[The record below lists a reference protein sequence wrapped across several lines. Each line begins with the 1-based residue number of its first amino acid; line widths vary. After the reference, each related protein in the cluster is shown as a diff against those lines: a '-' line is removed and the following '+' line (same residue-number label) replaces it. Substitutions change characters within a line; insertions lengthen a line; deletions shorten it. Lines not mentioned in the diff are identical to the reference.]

1 MTCLQKTVSMKSC
14 INKSSVIDCFLP
26 ICVIS
31 LMLVGMLKVQH
42 QRLQQLEATAAG
54 QQTPAQL
61 TLAEQQE
68 QLRLSVLQKAPS
80 FGFDNLVADWT
91 FLSFLQYFGNTSA
104 RSQVGYQLSPEY
116 FEVIVKKDPYFITPY
131 LFLSTST
138 SLYAALPERSV
149 GLMAQGLT
157 SMTPA
162 VPTGGYLVWRYK
174 GIDQLLFLGDGAAAR
189 QSFETSASWADQSS
203 DPQAA
208 AIAQASR
215 QTAQFLAQNP
225 ASKAAQISAWVQVIN
240 LAVDKQTQELA
251 VQRIQALGGQ
261 ILVLEGGQVT
271 VQYRVDQ

>member
-1 MTCLQKTVSMKSC
+1 MWSAPDNSTKKAL
-14 INKSSVIDCFLP
+14 NKSALAQTLLAAGA
-26 ICVIS
+26 IS
-31 LMLVGMLKVQH
+31 LMLVGVLKIQH
-42 QRLQQLEATAAG
+42 QRLQQLGAAG
-54 QQTPAQL
+54 QETPAQL

-80 FGFDNLVADWT
+80 FGFDNLVANWT
-91 FLSFLQYFGNTSA
+91 FLGFLQYFGNVPA
-104 RSQVGYQLSPEY
+104 RSQLGYRLSPEY

-149 GLMAQGLT
+149 GLMAQGLA

-162 VPTGGYLVWRYK
+162 VPAGGYLVWRYK

-189 QSFETSASWADQSS
+189 ESFETSASWADQSS

-215 QTAQFLAQNP
+215 QTAEFLAQNP

-240 LAVDKQTQELA
+240 LAVDQQTQDLA

-261 ILVLEGGQVT
+261 ILVLEDGQVT